1 MVGRVGHPQ
10 HQHLVAQHRA
20 AARLLLLPPPLPPLL
35 LLMLLLLV
43 LLPPLLLPLVPE
55 RSEGPPAEGVP
66 AAEGGAL
73 VGPGEGEAGVGGGHH
88 LAAPQ
93 AGAHLASHRHHR
105 HQDQGWPRPWLH
117 GSHLTSYLKSHN
129 NVICTCT
136 IYNLQVTTTTTSS
149 TRHCKEPVLSP
160 AGSRAWDPGP
170 YTAPSST
177 QVPTILLVTL
187 LTPPT
192 SPLARLRHNTHEWC
206 CECVS
211 VRYPPATPATPASP
225 G

>member
-1 MVGRVGHPQ
+1 M
-10 HQHLVAQHRA
+10 LLM
-20 AARLLLLPPPLPPLL
+20 LLL
-35 LLMLLLLV
+35 LLLLV

-117 GSHLTSYLKSHN
+117 GSHLTSYLEI
-129 NVICTCT
+129 VTTMYT
-136 IYNLQVTTTTTSS
+136 IYNMQAASDHHHHLFN
-149 TRHCKEPVLSP
+149 
-160 AGSRAWDPGP
+160 
-170 YTAPSST
+170 PS
-177 QVPTILLVTL
+177 L
-187 LTPPT
+187 
-192 SPLARLRHNTHEWC
+192 
-206 CECVS
+206 
-211 VRYPPATPATPASP
+211 
-225 G
+225 